1 MDTVSSG
8 EVMRRDQNNQHD
20 ILQTENVSR
29 EQTGR
34 GLVILDHDGGGDGDE
49 RDNKDGE
56 GVGKEISDDEKRN
69 IEFTCQGQMMQ
80 EERREDEE
88 VKQQVKQ
95 TSKQMREL
103 DLNKDKNVQQQKK
116 EVIHEETEDKKMVER
131 RDEGKIE
138 QVREKLEGQVTET
151 PEEQVRETSE
161 QQQQQLPTYQVEE
174 EEVRLALQKDQ
185 GTDAHLESWTCE
197 NFTKQGDHFM
207 SCIRRL
213 TITFTLAGNTHQTS
227 YVVKTKQKV
236 FGGCFDDL
244 LDVAFQKECLVYET
258 LVPALNAELR
268 EGHLE
273 HIRLPRC
280 YFHCL
285 KEGRQIIILEDLSRC
300 GFKMPTHSLGLD
312 AVHARLVVQ
321 ELGRLHAS
329 SLLYQATLPN
339 HCLALKY
346 PVLQKDWHNYSERA
360 GDELG
365 VIMKSDLLTVA
376 ALAEM
381 SGRPKDEVMW
391 LRDLA
396 TRTLQVF
403 TRQLA
408 TEPPFAVFCH
418 GDCWTNN
425 ALFRYDNDG
434 VPVEVK
440 LLDLQMSRR
449 GSVALDLITLMYT
462 SLSGQER
469 RASLTSLLHEYYV
482 SFSRVMEARGVP
494 VPFTLEQ
501 LEAEYREKSLFGLL
515 MGSDY
520 LPVVMVKSEDVTD
533 YSLVKDG
540 EEVLMKDRLDKLP
553 GIIQRNPHLVTLLL
567 DLLNDMAH
575 LGILEADQTT
585 HV

>member
-1 MDTVSSG
+1 
-8 EVMRRDQNNQHD
+8 
-20 ILQTENVSR
+20 
-29 EQTGR
+29 
-34 GLVILDHDGGGDGDE
+34 
-49 RDNKDGE
+49 
-56 GVGKEISDDEKRN
+56 
-69 IEFTCQGQMMQ
+69 MQ
-80 EERREDEE
+80 ESREDEE
-88 VKQQVKQ
+88 VKQQVKDI
-95 TSKQMREL
+95 SKQMREL
-103 DLNKDKNVQQQKK
+103 DLNKNKSVQQPVRNAQKEKK
-116 EVIHEETEDKKMVER
+116 EVIHEETEYKKMVER
-131 RDEGKIE
+131 QDEGKIE
-138 QVREKLEGQVTET
+138 QVREKLEEQVRETPEEQVRETPEGQVKETPEEQVRETPEGQVKET

-161 QQQQQLPTYQVEE
+161 EQRQQQQPTYQVEE
-174 EEVRLALQKDQ
+174 EQVRLALQEDQ
-185 GTDAHLESWTCE
+185 GTEAHLESWTSE
-197 NFTKQGDHFM
+197 NFTQEGDHYM

-213 TITFTLAGNTHQTS
+213 TTTFTLAGNTHQTS

-280 YFHCL
+280 YFHSM
-285 KEGRQIIILEDLSRC
+285 KEGRQMIIMEDLSRC
-300 GFKMPTHSLGLD
+300 GFKMATHSLGLD

-360 GDELG
+360 EDELV
-365 VIMKSDLLTVA
+365 VILKSDLVTLAAVA
-376 ALAEM
+376 EL

-425 ALFRYDNDG
+425 ALFRYDSDG
-434 VPVEVK
+434 VPVEVM
-440 LLDLQMSRR
+440 LLDLQMARR
-449 GSVALDLITLMYT
+449 GSVALDLTTFMYT

-469 RASLTSLLHEYYV
+469 RACYASLLHEYYA
-482 SFSRVMEARGVP
+482 SFSLVMQARGVP

-501 LEAEYREKSLFGLL
+501 LVAEYREKSLFGLL

-520 LPVVMVKSEDVTD
+520 LPVVMVGSQDVTD
-533 YSLVKDG
+533 YSLVNLG